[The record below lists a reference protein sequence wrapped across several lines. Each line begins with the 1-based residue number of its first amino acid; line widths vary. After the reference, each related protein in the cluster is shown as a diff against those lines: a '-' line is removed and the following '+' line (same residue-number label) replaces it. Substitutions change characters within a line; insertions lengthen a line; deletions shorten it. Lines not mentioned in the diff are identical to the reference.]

1 MNLPKPTPP
10 GGDALPFVVTGSS
23 AASSAPTVAVIGDS
37 VARDYAYY
45 LGRRLGPHGV
55 RVIDGALSGCPI
67 GTLPFLSTIHDITK
81 KLRGGDCPKLVKAK
95 QNAIVTKYAPPVI
108 LWHSI
113 TEIWDIEGATGKVP
127 SGSEEWSRKVMAQW
141 DDTLARVGRGGAQV
155 VVILPLWYER
165 SAPHRLDV
173 PGPSV
178 EKLRD
183 LYVRWAARHRGK
195 VSIVDV
201 APLVCPT
208 GPPCGP
214 VNGIDFRPD
223 TTHYDDPGGS
233 RVADY
238 LTAHVPALTRLDRAA
253 KGSGA

>member
-23 AASSAPTVAVIGDS
+23 TAPSAPTIAVIGDS

-45 LGRRLGPHGV
+45 LARRLGPGGV
-55 RVIDGALSGCPI
+55 RVIDGALSGCPV
-67 GTLPFLSTIHDITK
+67 GTLPLFSNIHDVIK
-81 KLRGGDCPKLVKAK
+81 PLRGGACPKLVVAK
-95 QNAIVTKYAPPVI
+95 QEALIKEFSPTVV

-113 TEIWDIEGATGKVP
+113 TEIWDIGDAKLKVP
-127 SGSEEWSRKVMAQW
+127 SGSEEWGRRVMAQW
-141 DDTLARVGRGGAQV
+141 DDTLGRVTRGAARV
-155 VVILPLWYER
+155 VVILPLWYGR
-165 SAPHRLDV
+165 SAPRRLDA

-183 LYVRWAARHRGK
+183 LYTRWASRHQDK
-195 VSIVDV
+195 VSVVDV
-201 APLVCPT
+201 APLVCPS

-214 VNGIDFRPD
+214 VNGLEYRPD
-223 TTHYDDPGGS
+223 TTHYDDPGGV

-238 LTAHVPALTRLDRAA
+238 LTSHIPALARLAGRP
-253 KGSGA
+253 